1 MNRLEDKLKERR
13 DSAKV
18 RVAPE
23 ILSKMLSAT
32 EDLKES
38 KIEEKAFNIGDKFE
52 DSILLNNLGEE
63 IQLLEALDNKPTIV
77 SFYRGTWCPYC
88 NLELS
93 TYNELLK
100 DRKDVNMIAISPER
114 PDSSIDTKD
123 LNFKVFS
130 DINNNLAKKL
140 NLSFDITETIE
151 SIYEGFGIDLEKFQ
165 GNRNRI
171 LPIPAT
177 YILDSSRTVI
187 YAYIDADYT
196 KRAEPQEV
204 IDKYLELF
212 NGKNN

>member
-13 DSAKV
+13 DSVKV

-32 EDLKES
+32 EGLKES

-140 NLSFDITETIE
+140 NL
-151 SIYEGFGIDLEKFQ
+151 
-165 GNRNRI
+165 
-171 LPIPAT
+171 
-177 YILDSSRTVI
+177 
-187 YAYIDADYT
+187 
-196 KRAEPQEV
+196 
-204 IDKYLELF
+204 
-212 NGKNN
+212 

>member
-32 EDLKES
+32 EGLKES

-93 TYNELLK
+93 TYNEFLK

-151 SIYEGFGIDLEKFQ
+151 SIYKGFGIDLEKSQ

-212 NGKNN
+212 NDKNN

>member
-52 DSILLNNLGEE
+52 DSILLNNQGEE
-63 IQLLEALDNKPTIV
+63 IRLLEALDNKPTIV

-100 DRKDVNMIAISPER
+100 DRKDINMIAISPER
-114 PDSSIDTKD
+114 PNSSIDTKD

-140 NLSFDITETIE
+140 NLSFDITEAIE
-151 SIYEGFGIDLEKFQ
+151 SIYEGFGIDLEKSQ

-187 YAYIDADYT
+187 YACIDADYT